1 MISTS
6 YTRPQQQ
13 RPQQQRPQ
21 QQRLRFGY
29 DNLKKKTTSIRPD
42 FKTIHNQYQQHQQ
55 HQQQQQQ
62 QQKRW
67 SKPLVFGLEVR
78 KPIKKIKLDIGMK
91 TFMSILILFFL
102 SLGLS
107 IGIISLLSLN
117 FMIGMFIIII
127 LIFLI
132 LLSYFYGS
140 NITAFFQKR
149 SMLNFEYKLNN
160 GVQRT
165 LLQRK

>member
-13 RPQQQRPQ
+13 RPQQQL
-21 QQRLRFGY
+21 LRFGY
-29 DNLKKKTTSIRPD
+29 DNLQKKTTSIRPD
-42 FKTIHNQYQQHQQ
+42 FKKIHNQYQQHQQ
-55 HQQQQQQ
+55 KQQQQ

-67 SKPLVFGLEVR
+67 SKPLVFGSEVR

-91 TFMSILILFFL
+91 TFLSILLLFFL